1 MNLPEWRQPHKCR
14 YRLQDLMHMVLMALC
29 ARQENILAIS
39 QWIHQHQDF
48 LLNDLG
54 IRTLQGEAR
63 LPSQATLYRFLWSLE
78 EQIDVLEK
86 QLRQWALELVLQ
98 TRQEGTLLCLNL
110 DGKYLKGS
118 ARSHE
123 GEKALHLL
131 AAFVQ
136 EVGVTLFEQR
146 VEKKEAAQAK
156 KMLPQ
161 LAPPEDVP
169 WLITG
174 DAAFLEKQL
183 VKDIR
188 AKGGMYL
195 FDLKKNRQELLD
207 WAQWTF
213 TVERCEQDSVYS
225 SETVRSGEL
234 WCYDYETRPVPA
246 GLDSHLLDAK
256 QFIRCIRKVINKKT
270 GEIRE
275 EVEYAVTSLAC
286 SAQELASYWRG
297 HWEIENRLHHKRDTI
312 FREDDCRTRKAAN
325 VLAALRNLILGLFHA
340 SGCQKV
346 LERVRCFAAQPHL
359 ILDFLGVD
367 TPS

>member
-1 MNLPEWRQPHKCR
+1 MQL
-14 YRLQDLMHMVLMALC
+14 VLMALC

-39 QWIHQHQDF
+39 QWVHQHQDF

-54 IRTLQGEAR
+54 VRTLQGEAK

-78 EQIDVLEK
+78 EQIGVLEK
-86 QLRQWALELVLQ
+86 RLQQWALELVLQ
-98 TRQEGTLLCLNL
+98 SQQDGRLLCLNL
-110 DGKYLKGS
+110 DGKHLKGS
-118 ARSHE
+118 ARSRE

-156 KMLPQ
+156 KMLPE
-161 LAPPEDVP
+161 LVPPEDVP

-174 DAAFLEKQL
+174 DAAFLEKKL
-183 VKDIR
+183 VKDIC
-188 AKGGMYL
+188 ANGGMYL

-213 TVERCEQDSVYS
+213 TVARCEQDSVYS

-246 GLDSHLLDAK
+246 GLDALLLDAK
-256 QFIRCIRKVINKKT
+256 QFIRCIRRVIDKKT

-275 EVEYAVTSLAC
+275 EVEYAVTSLSS
-286 SAQELASYWRG
+286 SAQELAYYWRG
-297 HWEIENRLHHKRDTI
+297 HWGIENRLHHKRDTV

-325 VLAALRNLILGLFHA
+325 VLAAFRNLILGLLHA

-346 LERVRCFAAQPHL
+346 LERLRCFAAQPHL
-359 ILDFLGVD
+359 IPGFLGID
-367 TPS
+367 KPS